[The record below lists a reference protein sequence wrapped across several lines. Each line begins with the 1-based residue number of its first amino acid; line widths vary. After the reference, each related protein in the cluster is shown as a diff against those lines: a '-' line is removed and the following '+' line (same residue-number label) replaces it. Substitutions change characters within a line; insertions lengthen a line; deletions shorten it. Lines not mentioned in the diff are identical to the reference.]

1 MPLIASVTVA
11 SFASTDGDIAAIN
24 SSTPT
29 TPKIVRVFMSTT
41 SGTDYTALSS
51 LANQGPARQERNSK
65 SPALPAAPTPSVS
78 TLRPTRGA
86 IRLRPSF
93 ANIEGAPANVRTVQG
108 RYGFV
113 GGAFRHLHES
123 KTSRAACFP
132 IGHYLGT
139 FHAAI
144 RFEKRTERV
153 FGCAEIQVSYKNFLH
168 LNLLVFES
176 GLFEAGRNLRP
187 GVAGRSNSYILPL
200 TGAVTHA

>member
-1 MPLIASVTVA
+1 MPLIASVTVE
-11 SFASTDGDIAAIN
+11 SFAATDGVIAAIK

-29 TPKIVRVFMSTT
+29 APMIALAFISTT

-65 SPALPAAPTPSVS
+65 SPALPAATVPTMAASGTVPS
-78 TLRPTRGA
+78 A
-86 IRLRPSF
+86 IRLRPRLV
-93 ANIEGAPANVRTVQG
+93 NIEGAPANVRTVQG

-176 GLFEAGRNLRP
+176 EP
-187 GVAGRSNSYILPL
+187 S
-200 TGAVTHA
+200 